1 MADKSNPTKLFAQ
14 VFYALS
20 DSVEENKR
28 KQLTA
33 LLNANGGQVVPTS
46 DPRLTHFITTVLPHA
61 ESQSLDGL
69 PSDTPANFVTPL
81 WVERTVVL
89 NSTQDPAGYSPDPAL
104 LFSGIIASATDLA
117 PSDLEVLSAGIT
129 ALGGQW
135 RSGLTKEV
143 THLFALSKGSPK
155 YETAIKFQ
163 KTINIKVL
171 VPHWFDDSVRL
182 GIRGL
187 PTESYEWPSPTV
199 FKVGWEALQNE
210 ERRSSAAD
218 MSPEKKALYETLL
231 TEPGQDPELQVSK
244 AAPRN
249 VWNGKRLLL
258 ADDLGLSES
267 PRRAHEVD
275 IEREGGV
282 VVRGDENVEEADI
295 VVTKYRAGP
304 TYVKVCFPASKCGNV
319 RIKLSLFYCI
329 GVQT

>member
-33 LLNANGGQVVPTS
+33 LLNANGGQVVPIS

-155 YETAIKFQ
+155 YETVIKFQ
-163 KTINIKVL
+163 KT
-171 VPHWFDDSVRL
+171 R
-182 GIRGL
+182 
-187 PTESYEWPSPTV
+187 
-199 FKVGWEALQNE
+199 
-210 ERRSSAAD
+210 
-218 MSPEKKALYETLL
+218 
-231 TEPGQDPELQVSK
+231 
-244 AAPRN
+244 
-249 VWNGKRLLL
+249 
-258 ADDLGLSES
+258 
-267 PRRAHEVD
+267 
-275 IEREGGV
+275 
-282 VVRGDENVEEADI
+282 
-295 VVTKYRAGP
+295 
-304 TYVKVCFPASKCGNV
+304 C
-319 RIKLSLFYCI
+319 LSLI
-329 GVQT
+329 GLMIPLGWVSEAS

>member
-1 MADKSNPTKLFAQ
+1 M
-14 VFYALS
+14 
-20 DSVEENKR
+20 
-28 KQLTA
+28 
-33 LLNANGGQVVPTS
+33 
-46 DPRLTHFITTVLPHA
+46 
-61 ESQSLDGL
+61 
-69 PSDTPANFVTPL
+69 
-81 WVERTVVL
+81 
-89 NSTQDPAGYSPDPAL
+89 
-104 LFSGIIASATDLA
+104 
-117 PSDLEVLSAGIT
+117 
-129 ALGGQW
+129 
-135 RSGLTKEV
+135 
-143 THLFALSKGSPK
+143 
-155 YETAIKFQ
+155 
-163 KTINIKVL
+163 L

-231 TEPGQDPELQVSK
+231 TEPGQDPDLQVSK

-304 TYVKVCFPASKCGNV
+304 TYVKVCFPASKSGNV
-319 RIKLSLFYCI
+319 RIKLCVFVI
-329 GVQT
+329 